1 MSELPKGKAYYTHD
15 YDDAAGHLWYF
26 GMQTCA
32 VGPLTQR
39 TVTAIID
46 IDSDGC
52 LAGVELIDGMPP
64 PVPSLSKSQP
74 TNLTGNEE

>member
-1 MSELPKGKAYYTHD
+1 MNELHTGKAYYTHD

-26 GMQTCA
+26 GMHERA
-32 VGPLTQR
+32 VGKLTQR

-64 PVPSLSKSQP
+64 HFPSKASKPIQ
-74 TNLTGNEE
+74 

>member
-1 MSELPKGKAYYTHD
+1 MSELHKGKAYYTHD
-15 YDDAAGHLWYF
+15 QDDAAGNLWYF
-26 GMQTCA
+26 GMQTRS

-52 LAGVELIDGMPP
+52 LAGVELIDDMPP
-64 PVPSLSKSQP
+64 HFPPQSSKPKINQ
-74 TNLTGNEE
+74 TKEG